1 MAMYDTS
8 LDDEPQDYFNNATL
22 RISDVRKQKNALSA
36 DKSSTANQSDNS
48 SLFSLDI
55 ALADEAKA
63 GAKSPSSSSSNA
75 RPKDA
80 VMPWSGDDASTFFAS
95 REGFVKRAIDEC
107 SKELV
112 NDKIGKLLGAWLL
125 TEISLWDNEKERLVL
140 LTTDELIIV
149 KYDFIALK
157 MLDSKRVPLN
167 IIDTVINGDL
177 VYPSGSIVPR
187 VNGFTNGFSHFV
199 KSCVFKPY
207 QKEESS
213 RVLDLK
219 EFEARPRN
227 ATGVR
232 AMWNNGQPLDF
243 LTKWNAFSSDVPW
256 FTVTSHP
263 LLRCKETTTEEK
275 KLYCVDNFYAEFVK
289 ALELVTALTPC
300 NIQHKPILLE
310 NYIGLTSLIHNKCS
324 LGFFKIRG
332 KFSF

>member
-36 DKSSTANQSDNS
+36 DKNSTANQSDNS

-177 VYPSGSIVPR
+177 VYPSGSIVP
-187 VNGFTNGFSHFV
+187 
-199 KSCVFKPY
+199 
-207 QKEESS
+207 
-213 RVLDLK
+213 
-219 EFEARPRN
+219 PRN
-227 ATGVR
+227 STGVR